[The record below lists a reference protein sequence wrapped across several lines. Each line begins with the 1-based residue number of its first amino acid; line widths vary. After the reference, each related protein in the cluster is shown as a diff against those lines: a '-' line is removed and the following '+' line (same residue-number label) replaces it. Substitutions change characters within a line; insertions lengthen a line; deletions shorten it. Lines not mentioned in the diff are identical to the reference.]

1 MAHSSPLRILA
12 TIGLVCGLLAGIFIA
27 TMPVSSQSGS
37 GRPLFS
43 DPTASGALQASPL
56 EFRPAVLRS
65 RLATVNWEALG
76 GDAALAGAGP
86 ASFADNARLTLN
98 LFPDVTLTAV
108 RKQIEP
114 RALMNGGFTWV
125 GQIENQPLSTVV
137 ITAGDGS
144 MYALIHLGAVAYE
157 VTYAGNGVQYVMEV
171 DPAQVGNCLNPPV
184 PSGPPAGWSPAAS
197 GGIGPTADNGTV
209 FDLLVVYTA
218 QARAAAGGTTA
229 MLNEIN
235 AQVAVINQ
243 SYSNTEVGFTMRLVG
258 TMETAYVEAASFN
271 TDLDALT
278 NTADGQMDEVH
289 TLRNTVK
296 ADLVAMIR
304 SGPQFGTVGLGWLM
318 STNNNQ
324 PWFEAYAFS
333 VSSRLAYSIF
343 VLSHEIGHNTGMA
356 HDIAN
361 SSNPG
366 VFAYAYGYG
375 DPNRTFR
382 DLMAY
387 TCPTGSCP
395 PVNYYSNT
403 VKTYQG
409 LPMGN
414 ETTYNGRRAL
424 MEVAL
429 LVSNFRVSSVA
440 TATPTITPSRT
451 PTRTS
456 TPTATPSRTPT
467 RTSTPS
473 TTPSRTPTPSST
485 PSRTSTPSP
494 TRTLTPSP
502 TRTVTPTSTPTQ
514 VSLPAAPV
522 QISPTGIVT
531 TGTLKPTYRWNE
543 VAGATGY
550 TLLVFNLNTS
560 AVVVSE
566 AAVSGAIC
574 AGGTCEMT
582 PNVTLTNGGTY
593 GWYVSAANAAGWGPW
608 SSGMAFLISLL
619 PAAPTQ
625 IDPSGVIVSDVP
637 NLTYEWQ
644 PVDGGV
650 LYMVAVYNLDTGTL
664 LFTHTVNTADVCT
677 PTICSTTPMVAGSAL
692 TNGVTYSWY
701 VVAVSYAGAGP
712 FSAGQVFVIVPGSQ
726 PAPTFMP

>member
-1 MAHSSPLRILA
+1 
-12 TIGLVCGLLAGIFIA
+12 
-27 TMPVSSQSGS
+27 
-37 GRPLFS
+37 
-43 DPTASGALQASPL
+43 
-56 EFRPAVLRS
+56 
-65 RLATVNWEALG
+65 LATVNWGALG

-86 ASFADNARLTLN
+86 ASFADNARLALN

-108 RKQIEP
+108 RQQVEP

-157 VTYAGNGVQYVMEV
+157 VTYAGNGVQYVMEI
-171 DPAQVGNCLNPPV
+171 DPAQVGNCFNALVPP
-184 PSGPPAGWSPAAS
+184 GPPADWSPAAS
-197 GGIGPTADNGTV
+197 GGIAPNADNGSV
-209 FDLLVVYTA
+209 LDLMVVYTA

-243 SYSNTEVGFTMRLVG
+243 SYSNTEVGFSMRLVA
-258 TMETAYVEAASFN
+258 TLETAYVEAASFN
-271 TDLDALT
+271 TDLNALT
-278 NTADGQMDEVH
+278 NKTDGQMDDVH
-289 TLRNTVK
+289 TLRNSSG

-318 STNNNQ
+318 STGNNQ

-356 HDIAN
+356 HDKPN
-361 SSNPG
+361 SANPG

-387 TCPTGSCP
+387 TCPSGSCP

-414 ETTYNGRRAL
+414 ETDYNGRRAL

-429 LVSNFRVSSVA
+429 LVSNFRVSSVS
-440 TATPTITPSRT
+440 TATPTPSPTPTNT
-451 PTRTS
+451 PTRTH
-456 TPTATPSRTPT
+456 TATSTPT
-467 RTSTPS
+467 RTHTA
-473 TTPSRTPTPSST
+473 TNTPSRTPTPSATAS
-485 PSRTSTPSP
+485 
-494 TRTLTPSP
+494 LTPSP
-502 TRTVTPTSTPTQ
+502 THTPTPTNTPTQ
-514 VSLPAAPV
+514 MSLPAAPV

-531 TGTLKPTYRWNE
+531 TGTLKPTYRWNS
-543 VAGATGY
+543 VVGATGY

-560 AVVVSE
+560 VVVVSE

-574 AGGTCEMT
+574 AGGLCAMT

-619 PAAPTQ
+619 PTAPTQ
-625 IDPSGVIVSDVP
+625 IGPSGVVVSASP
-637 NLTYEWQ
+637 NLTYQWQ

-650 LYMVAVYNLDTGTL
+650 LYMIAVYNLDTGTL
-664 LFTHTVNTADVCT
+664 LFTHTVNTADVCNTTLCSST
-677 PTICSTTPMVAGSAL
+677 PTVTGSAL
-692 TNGVTYSWY
+692 TNGVTYGWY

-712 FSAGQVFVIVPGSQ
+712 FSAGQVFVITNSAQ